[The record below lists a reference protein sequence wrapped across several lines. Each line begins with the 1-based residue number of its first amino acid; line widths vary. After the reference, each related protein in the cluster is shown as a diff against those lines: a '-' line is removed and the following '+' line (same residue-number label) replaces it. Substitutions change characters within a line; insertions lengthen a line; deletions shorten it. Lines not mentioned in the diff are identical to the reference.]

1 MTRVKSGFTSFG
13 EIMPEVTELS
23 PAVQRTMSESVGG
36 VRALIAATQRIIA
49 EEKGNPHKVIQCLGE
64 DFAYIRWQDV
74 GTPIKFLRQMAG
86 NPPIRLGT
94 AGFRHDL
101 VDDENPARHYI
112 AFVVMGYWLPYWL
125 ALAVVYL
132 WEIAG
137 FVRYGGV
144 WSKADVD
151 SGLVGVC
158 HGRAARR
165 QGIEVLPELMA
176 SEVAAQPI
184 DWSIPSSKL

>member
-1 MTRVKSGFTSFG
+1 MTYIQSFDEFSAG
-13 EIMPEVTELS
+13 VTRPSL
-23 PAVQRTMSESVGG
+23 ALHGAMNESLGG
-36 VRALIAATQRIIA
+36 VQALITATQKYIA
-49 EEKGNPHKVIQCLGE
+49 EEKGRPHRVIQRLGE

-74 GTPIKFLRQMAG
+74 WKPIKFLRQMEG
-86 NPPIRLGT
+86 NPPIRLGVE
-94 AGFRHDL
+94 GFRPDL

-144 WSKADVD
+144 WSKADVV
-151 SGLVGVC
+151 SGLVGVR

-176 SEVAAQPI
+176 TELAAQPRRAG
-184 DWSIPSSKL
+184 D